1 MEKNSVRK
9 ILHRLDLERRQLMRP
24 RFLEL
29 GLTVGEGQPRILN
42 CLLERGEMSQREL
55 ADACMFDVTTMSRT
69 LDKMEKAGLIE
80 RKVNPSSR
88 RAHLIHLTL
97 EGKEKAAQVQK
108 QFVWL
113 DQVLWGELEEEEM
126 ENLYKT
132 LEKIEKNVKEIKQPL
147 T

>member
-42 CLLERGEMSQREL
+42 CLLEQGEMSQREL

-69 LDKMEKAGLIE
+69 LDK
-80 RKVNPSSR
+80 
-88 RAHLIHLTL
+88 
-97 EGKEKAAQVQK
+97 
-108 QFVWL
+108 
-113 DQVLWGELEEEEM
+113 
-126 ENLYKT
+126 
-132 LEKIEKNVKEIKQPL
+132 IEKNVKNML
-147 T
+147 